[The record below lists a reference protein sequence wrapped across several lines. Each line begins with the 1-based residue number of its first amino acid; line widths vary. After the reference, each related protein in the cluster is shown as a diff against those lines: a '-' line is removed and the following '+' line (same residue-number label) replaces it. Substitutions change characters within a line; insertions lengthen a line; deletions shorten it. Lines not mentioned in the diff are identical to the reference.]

1 MRPKTLYITYMGLTE
16 PLLYSQVLNYLKI
29 LSQKGISVCIFS
41 YEKKQ
46 FITKSNI
53 AVIKEDLKKYDIKW
67 FFLKYH
73 KRPQFLS
80 KPYDIIRGV
89 FFTAYLTLKER
100 IDIIHARGTFC
111 ALIGIVP
118 HLFLRKKMIFD
129 LRGFMAE
136 EYVDAGLWKKR
147 SFAYRFIDKSE
158 QYFINKADEI
168 IVLTNKARD
177 LLINRHKNQNV
188 TVIRACVDLEGFNF
202 KDNVKNKF
210 EHKYSLNKKFVLIYT
225 GSLGTWYMLSEM
237 IDFYKELL
245 DEEHEAVFIILSQ
258 TERAWIERQIPQALR
273 KQIIIDV
280 AKPKEVVDFLNL
292 ANIGISFIKPCFSKI
307 SSCPTKFGEY
317 LSCGLPVI
325 ISKGIGDT
333 EGIVRDNRIG
343 VVVEDFS
350 IEGYKKAIGQMKELL
365 KEGEDLRRRC
375 RTTAERYFSLKEGSD
390 RYRVVYE
397 RLTH

>member
-1 MRPKTLYITYMGLTE
+1 MKTKALYITYMGLTE

-46 FITKSNI
+46 FMTKDNI
-53 AVIKEDLKKYDIKW
+53 GAIREDLKGYDIKW

-80 KPYDIIRGV
+80 KPYDVIRGM
-89 FFTAYLTLKER
+89 FFTACLTVKEK
-100 IDIIHARGTFC
+100 IDIIHARGTVC
-111 ALIGIVP
+111 ALICLVP
-118 HLFLRKKMIFD
+118 RLFLKKKMIFD
-129 LRGFMAE
+129 LRALMAE
-136 EYVDAGLWKKR
+136 EYVDAGLWKR
-147 SFAYRFIDKSE
+147 HSFAYRFIDKIE
-158 QYFINKADEI
+158 QYFINKAHEI

-177 LLINRHKNQNV
+177 LLINRNKKQNV
-188 TVIRACVDLEGFNF
+188 TVIPACVDLEGFNF
-202 KDNVKNKF
+202 KYNVKNKF
-210 EHKYSLNKKFVLIYT
+210 EHKLSLNEKFVLIYV

-245 DEEHEAVFIILSQ
+245 NEEHDAVFIILSQ

-280 AKPKEVVDFLNL
+280 AKPKKVVDFLNL
-292 ANIGISFIKPCFSKI
+292 ANAGTFFIKPCFSKI

-325 ISKGIGDT
+325 INKGIGDT
-333 EGIVRDNRIG
+333 EGIVRDNRVG
-343 VVVEDFS
+343 VVVEEFS
-350 IEGYKKAIGQMKELL
+350 IEGYKKAIDEMKELL
-365 KEGEDLRRRC
+365 KEGEGLRKRC
-375 RTTAERYFSLKEGSD
+375 RVTAERYFSLKEGAD
-390 RYRVVYE
+390 RYEVVYE
-397 RLTH
+397 RLIH